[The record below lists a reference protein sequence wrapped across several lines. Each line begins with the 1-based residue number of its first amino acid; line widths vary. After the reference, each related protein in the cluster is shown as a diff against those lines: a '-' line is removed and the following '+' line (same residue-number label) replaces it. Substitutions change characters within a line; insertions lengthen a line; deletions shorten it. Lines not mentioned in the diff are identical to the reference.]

1 MQILKKLYRKYIF
14 IQKGYL
20 FLRYFT
26 KRDFM
31 IFFNFLRL
39 RKNIINFANKGIFF
53 YKNSVYD
60 LHKSAKIFLLRGD
73 LSFGTNKISFSS
85 TESKLKMEKN
95 SKIILNGN
103 YSFNCG
109 VDILIKENAV
119 LTLGNSGANFNCQ
132 IRCGHRISIGDNVTF
147 GRNLKILDSDF
158 HCIKNDKGEI
168 INPSKPVVIGD
179 NVWIGESVIILKGVT
194 IGNGAVIAAGSVV
207 TKDVPANTIAAGNP
221 AKVIRENI
229 SWCDVMVDM
238 PVLSVKCNGCRACL
252 QVCPKNAIEM
262 IKDELG
268 FEYSK
273 INKEKCINCG
283 KCIRV
288 CPEIA
293 KPKNNNTEIPKVYA
307 AWNKNEEVRLSSTSG
322 GIFSLVAQNI
332 MSDGGYVSGAV
343 YNNENMVEHIVT
355 NKIEDIPRLRQSK
368 YIQSNLK
375 NVFTDIKVLLDK
387 GEKVLFVGCPCQN
400 AGIKNFL
407 DKEYENL
414 YTMDFVCFGVNS
426 PVALKK
432 YLGYLEKKFVSKVK
446 TIQFRNKDM
455 NGWKKN
461 NIKIEFYNGEVL
473 YSDIFNDLFYKGFI
487 RVKSLYLRE
496 SCYNCSFKNFPRV
509 ADITIGD
516 FWGVRKKYD
525 DNKGTSLIMVNSQKG
540 KKLFNGIKNDIN
552 AYPENLDNAIKGNP
566 AILTPS
572 TMPAEYKE
580 IKKDINQ
587 MDFNLFIEKY
597 SK

>member
-1 MQILKKLYRKYIF
+1 MQILKQLFRKYVVF
-14 IQKGYL
+14 QKGYL
-20 FLRYFT
+20 FLRYL
-26 KRDFM
+26 KKGDFM
-31 IFFNFLRL
+31 IFLNFLRL
-39 RKNIINFANKGIFF
+39 RKNIINFTNRGIFF

-73 LSFGTNKISFSS
+73 LSFGTNKLPFSKV
-85 TESKLKMEKN
+85 ESKLKMEKN
-95 SKIILNGN
+95 SKIVLNGN
-103 YSFNCG
+103 YNFNCG
-109 VDILIKENAV
+109 ADILIKENAV
-119 LTLGNSGANFNCQ
+119 LTLGNSSANFNCQ
-132 IRCGHRISIGDNVTF
+132 IRCGHKINIGDNVTF
-147 GRNLKILDSDF
+147 GRNLKIYDSDF

-194 IGNGAVIAAGSVV
+194 IGKGAVIAAGSVV
-207 TKDVPANTIAAGNP
+207 TKDVPENAIAAGNP
-221 AKVIRENI
+221 AKVIRGNI

-238 PVLSVKCNGCRACL
+238 PVLSVKCNGCRACI
-252 QVCPKNAIEM
+252 QVCPVNAIEM
-262 IKDELG
+262 IKDEFG

-288 CPEIA
+288 CPEIT
-293 KPKNNNTEIPKVYA
+293 KPKNNNTEKPKVYA

-343 YNNENMVEHIVT
+343 YNSENMVEHIVT

-368 YIQSNLK
+368 YIQSDLK

-407 DKEYENL
+407 NKEYENL
-414 YTMDFVCFGVNS
+414 YTMDFVCLGVNS
-426 PVALKK
+426 PVAYKK
-432 YLGYLEKKFVSKVK
+432 YLQLLENRYGSKVK
-446 TIQFRNKDM
+446 NVWFKNKDYGWNNFHTKITM
-455 NGWKKN
+455 ENGE
-461 NIKIEFYNGEVL
+461 EFYGSRND
-473 YSDIFNDLFYKGFI
+473 DIFLKGFI
-487 RVKSLYLRE
+487 GFKSLYFRE

-525 DNKGTSLIMVNSQKG
+525 DNKGTSLVMLNSQKG
-540 KKLFNGIKNDIN
+540 EVLFNFIKNDI
-552 AYPENLDNAIKGNP
+552 YFYQERLKHVIKGNF
-566 AILTPS
+566 ATLVSKII
-572 TMPAEYKE
+572 PAEYKQ
-580 IKKDINQ
+580 IKTDINQ
-587 MDFNLFIEKY
+587 MDFDLFIEKY